1 MLWLAIVLPATA
13 AEPIAVL
20 LTQHARDQGFT
31 GTEAY
36 RDAKLFAGFM
46 FVASG
51 LSLVGTK
58 VRFLAITTLRC
69 GRRSQR

>member
-20 LTQHARDQGFT
+20 LTQHARDQGRT
-31 GTEAY
+31 GTDAY
-36 RDAKLFAGFM
+36 LYAKLFAGIM

-51 LSLVGTK
+51 LSLIGTK
-58 VRFLAITTLRC
+58 VC
-69 GRRSQR
+69 

>member
-20 LTQHARDQGFT
+20 LTQHARDQGMT
-31 GTEAY
+31 GTSAY
-36 RDAKLFAGFM
+36 FYAKLFAGLM

-58 VRFLAITTLRC
+58 VRLAAIVALRC